1 MVLVI
6 LRVLLAVL
14 RPRMLHARGCGADPS
29 PVSAPNSPVYRSRY
43 ESAVSKESWRTY
55 FHRLQKSFIWR
66 LLSIPSLSQTHIGH
80 KVLTHIYLA
89 ALHILRAAP
98 WQLSFQ
104 STIQHQA
111 RHHYHIMSPVLP
123 RHDIEF
129 PTLDGITL
137 RGWLYPATKRGPGM
151 ILSPGFN
158 MPKDAIIPDICKWFQ
173 ERDITCLAWDPR
185 GIGAS
190 DGEPRNDVSSSR
202 DVNFSIQK

>member
-123 RHDIEF
+123 RHDIQF

-151 ILSPGFN
+151 ILSPGV
-158 MPKDAIIPDICKWFQ
+158 
-173 ERDITCLAWDPR
+173 
-185 GIGAS
+185 
-190 DGEPRNDVSSSR
+190 RNDIPLES
-202 DVNFSIQK
+202 D